1 MFNLKEFIVKNIVEG
16 VKNGTFT
23 KEYANITAVNYML
36 KGVLS
41 EENII
46 SINEQIEHWEHELQ
60 AKQEEIVYREEFPVE
75 ELGEL

>member
-1 MFNLKEFIVKNIVEG
+1 MFNLKEFIVKNIVDG

-36 KGVLS
+36 KGVLL

-46 SINEQIEHWEHELQ
+46 SINNQIEQWENEVQ
-60 AKQEEIVYREEFPVE
+60 DEQEETIYEE

>member
-1 MFNLKEFIVKNIVEG
+1 MFNLKEFIEKNIVDG

-36 KGVLS
+36 KGVLL

-46 SINEQIEHWEHELQ
+46 SINDQIEQWEHEVRDE
-60 AKQEEIVYREEFPVE
+60 QEETIYEE

>member
-1 MFNLKEFIVKNIVEG
+1 MFNLKEFIEKNIVDG

-36 KGVLS
+36 KGVLL

-46 SINEQIEHWEHELQ
+46 SINDQIEQWEHEVRDE
-60 AKQEEIVYREEFPVE
+60 QEEAIYEE

>member
-1 MFNLKEFIVKNIVEG
+1 MFNLKEFIEKNIVDG

-36 KGVLS
+36 KGVLL

-46 SINEQIEHWEHELQ
+46 SINDRIEQWENEVQ
-60 AKQEEIVYREEFPVE
+60 DEQEETIYEE

>member
-1 MFNLKEFIVKNIVEG
+1 MFNLKEFIEKNIVDG

-36 KGVLS
+36 KGVLL

-46 SINEQIEHWEHELQ
+46 SINDQIEQWEHEVQ
-60 AKQEEIVYREEFPVE
+60 DEQEETIYEE